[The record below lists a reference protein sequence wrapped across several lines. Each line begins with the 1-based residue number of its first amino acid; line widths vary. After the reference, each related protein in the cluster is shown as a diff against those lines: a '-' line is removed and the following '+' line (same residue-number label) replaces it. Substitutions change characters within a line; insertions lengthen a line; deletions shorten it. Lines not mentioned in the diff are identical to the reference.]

1 VPVLC
6 AFLFAT
12 VLAIP
17 LAVILLAGFF
27 ILLYWSRIFA
37 IARIGES
44 ILARLRPASS
54 RAWAFVLGLL
64 VYYFLA
70 IIPVVGWLVVPL
82 VTLFGLGAELLARKQ
97 FYLTAR
103 SHDLI

>member
-1 VPVLC
+1 
-6 AFLFAT
+6 
-12 VLAIP
+12 
-17 LAVILLAGFF
+17 
-27 ILLYWSRIFA
+27 
-37 IARIGES
+37 
-44 ILARLRPASS
+44 LRPESS
-54 RAWAFVLGLL
+54 RASAFVLGLL

-82 VTLFGLGAELLARKQ
+82 VILFGLGAELLARKQ